1 MTGLNEL
8 IGNLAKQPQ
17 AQNVRTA
24 APRPPVETRKTTR
37 PASKPMVWS
46 LPGFAPMTR
55 ITTSFGEVHAQ
66 TLRERDLVRTRSGE
80 FKPIKWI
87 DRIVLEE
94 EFLSRHQ
101 DAQPVLI
108 RAGALGRGLP
118 RQDVML
124 SPRQPL
130 APATEQISGSAKTAA
145 DLLSKAG
152 VFRKAESTIT
162 YTMFHCGTPEVV
174 MTEKLWV
181 TVSP

>member
-1 MTGLNEL
+1 MTSISEVLGRLES
-8 IGNLAKQPQ
+8 P
-17 AQNVRTA
+17 
-24 APRPPVETRKTTR
+24 PPVAPVVPTDNPKTNTR
-37 PASKPMVWS
+37 PAPKPMVWS
-46 LPGFAPMTR
+46 LPGFGPMTR

-94 EFLSRHQ
+94 EFLERHQ
-101 DAQPVLI
+101 DAHPILI

-118 RQDVML
+118 RQDILL

-130 APATEQISGSAKTAA
+130 APLTGQLSGSAKTAS
-145 DLLSKAG
+145 DLLNRPG

-162 YTMFHCGTPEVV
+162 YTMFHCGSPEVV

-181 TVSP
+181 EVSP